1 MDEPVKVIIAGGGT
15 GGHLFPGIAI
25 AEEISRRNQANEI
38 LFVGTERGLEKR
50 ILPGMGYR
58 LQTIDVAG
66 IRGMGVMKTMGNI
79 MKIPM
84 SMYQS
89 KSIIGPFNP
98 HVVVGVGGYAS
109 GPAAMTAHYMGIATV
124 IAEQNAV
131 PGMTNRILGRF
142 VDRIYVTFPETARWF
157 NTNKV
162 LVTGNPVRKSF
173 VERKSERQAAS
184 SEHITVLIFG
194 GSQGA
199 HAINEAVVAAMP
211 LLKKIQGPLRI
222 IHQTGAG
229 DAETVAAAYR
239 AHEIDARVSPFIT
252 DMATAYDEADLLVC
266 RAGATTVAEVMVSGK
281 PAIFIPFAHAVGD
294 HQRLNAQVLV
304 DAGAA
309 RLILEK
315 DLTGEALADM
325 VQRLLKDREALAAMG
340 ERARASGTADA
351 AARIVDDCWH
361 IIGRSKR

>member
-1 MDEPVKVIIAGGGT
+1 MKVIIAGGGT

-25 AEEISRRNQANEI
+25 AEEISRRNQDNEI
-38 LFVGTERGLEKR
+38 LFIGTDRGLEKR
-50 ILPGMGYR
+50 ILHGMGYR

-84 SMYQS
+84 SIVQS
-89 KSIIGPFNP
+89 RNIIGSFNP
-98 HVVVGVGGYAS
+98 HAVIGVGGYAS
-109 GPAAMTAHYMGIATV
+109 GPAVIAAHYMGIATA

-173 VERKSERQAAS
+173 VERKSGRRVAR
-184 SEHITVLIFG
+184 SEHLTILIFG

-199 HAINEAVVAAMP
+199 HAINDAVVAAMP
-211 LLKKIQGPLRI
+211 LLKKIQGPLRF
-222 IHQTGAG
+222 IHQTGSA
-229 DAETVAAAYR
+229 DAETVADAYR
-239 AHEIDARVSPFIT
+239 AHGIDARVSPFIN

-309 RLILEK
+309 KLILEK

-325 VQRLLKDREALAAMG
+325 LQWLLKDREILAAMG

-351 AARIVDDCWH
+351 ATRIVDDCWH
-361 IIGRSKR
+361 TIGRTEW